1 MKKTF
6 LLPAILPA
14 LLLILAAGTVPLR
27 PEYGASP
34 DTWPGKGTGTEK
46 GVGQFCLDW
55 AFAQCGHLRIDTH
68 TDNVVM
74 QNLLSK
80 LGFKKCGIIHVVEDN
95 YPRYA
100 YEKI

>member
-34 DTWPGKGTGTEK
+34 DTWPGEGTGTEK
-46 GVGQFCLDW
+46 GV
-55 AFAQCGHLRIDTH
+55 
-68 TDNVVM
+68 
-74 QNLLSK
+74 
-80 LGFKKCGIIHVVEDN
+80 
-95 YPRYA
+95 A
-100 YEKI
+100 YTYDGPDEPWE